1 MSVVFDF
8 KKEEFPSDDE
18 ENEFVFNPG
27 TLKLVA
33 DDVNGVF
40 ACKVPRL
47 GFDALAHVT
56 VTKLSCF
63 VAAVDDTAPLVNKF
77 ASKLRWDCNNDPA
90 EDWGWARAPFPCFV

>member
-1 MSVVFDF
+1 MSVNFDF
-8 KKEEFPSDDE
+8 KNEEFPSDDE

-40 ACKVPRL
+40 PCKVPRL

-63 VAAVDDTAPLVNKF
+63 VAAVDDTAPVVNKF
-77 ASKLRWDCNNDPA
+77 ASKLCWDCNNDPA
-90 EDWGWARAPFPCFV
+90 EDWGWAGAPFPCFV

>member
-8 KKEEFPSDDE
+8 KNEEIPSDDE

-27 TLKLVA
+27 TLKPVV

-47 GFDALAHVT
+47 AFDALAHVA
-56 VTKLSCF
+56 VTKFCCF
-63 VAAVDDTAPLVNKF
+63 VVAVDDTAPVVNKF
-77 ASKLRWDCNNDPA
+77 ESKLCWDCNNDPA
-90 EDWGWARAPFPCFV
+90 EDWGCERTTFPCFA